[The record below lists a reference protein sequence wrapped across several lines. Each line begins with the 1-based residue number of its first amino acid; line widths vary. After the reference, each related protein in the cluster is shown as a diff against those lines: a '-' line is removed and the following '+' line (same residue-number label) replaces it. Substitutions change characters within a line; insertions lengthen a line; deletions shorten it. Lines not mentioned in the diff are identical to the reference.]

1 VRLSRQHPASRRWVD
16 RRDPSVHS
24 VLLKAKVEDL
34 ETDFRD
40 RLQTTLTGAYRVER
54 EIGGGG
60 MSRVFLAEERALCR
74 RVVVKV
80 LSPELA
86 AGVNFERFKQEILL
100 TAQLQHPH
108 ILPVF
113 TTGET
118 EGLPYYTM
126 PFVEGESL
134 RVHLMRA
141 GAMPIAAAISIL
153 RDVARA
159 LEFAHAKGVV
169 HRDIKPDN
177 ILLAG
182 NTATVSDFGI
192 AKALLASHAV
202 TVSAP
207 RTDLGIVIGTPLYM
221 APEQAAADTGLDH
234 RVDLYALGCVAYE
247 MIAGEPPFAGSVASL
262 IRAHIVDPP
271 PPIVTKRADVPE
283 ALAVL
288 VERCL
293 QKDPAD
299 RPASA
304 RDILDVLD
312 NLASAHTSGP
322 ESMVGT
328 EVPTIA
334 VLPFA
339 VVTGDE
345 QETDHFADGL
355 TDEIITD
362 LSMIKT
368 LRVISRQSAM
378 RLKGSDKNLRAIAR
392 ELGARYVLTG
402 SIRRAGSSLRI
413 TAQLVDARTDVQLW
427 ADKFHGALEDVFE
440 IQERLSRQIVDA
452 LRLRL
457 TPTEDRRLAQ
467 RPIEDLRA
475 YEYYLLARQEIWSFN
490 KQSLDHALQLVR
502 RAENLVGDN
511 ELLSVAE
518 GLIYWQHVNVGIVP
532 VSEYDE
538 YLRKAEDCAA
548 KVFALNPESS
558 KGHGLRGAIRH
569 NRADPNGAARDY
581 KKALVLDPN
590 DPEALLWLGYHYAVS
605 GRSDLAR
612 ALMDRLQQVD
622 PLTSVNLTMYG
633 MVAMFDGNYPEA
645 LTWTQRSVD
654 IDPANPTPRMIHA
667 LMLAAN
673 GRRDEGVAILD
684 AVAGDTSAMAW
695 ARLAPAMACALR
707 GERDELLRIMTPE
720 LRAAAHWDEIFAWWA
735 ADCFAL
741 VHETDAAI
749 DFIERAVEFGFINAP
764 WLSKYEPFLERLRSE
779 PRFGRLMD
787 GVRRAWRAF
796 EP

>member
-1 VRLSRQHPASRRWVD
+1 
-16 RRDPSVHS
+16 
-24 VLLKAKVEDL
+24 L

-54 EIGGGG
+54 ELGGGG

-80 LSPELA
+80 LSPHLA
-86 AGVNFERFKQEILL
+86 AGVNFERFKHEIML

-141 GAMPIAAAISIL
+141 GAMPIAVVVSIL

-159 LEFAHAKGVV
+159 LEYAHAKGVV

-207 RTDLGIVIGTPLYM
+207 MTELGMVIGTPVYM

-234 RVDLYALGCVAYE
+234 RVDLYSLGCVAYE

-262 IRAHIVDPP
+262 IRAHIVDAPP
-271 PPIVTKRADVPE
+271 PVVTKRADVPG
-283 ALAVL
+283 ALAAL

-293 QKDPAD
+293 QKDPDD

-304 RDILDVLD
+304 REVLEVLD
-312 NLASAHTSGP
+312 NLASAHTRGP
-322 ESMVGT
+322 GSTAGA

-339 VVTGDE
+339 VVTGE
-345 QETDHFADGL
+345 QETGHFADGL
-355 TDEIITD
+355 TDEVITD

-378 RLKGSDKNLRAIAR
+378 RLKGSDKDLRTIAR

-427 ADKFHGALEDVFE
+427 ADKFQGVLEDVFE

-457 TPTEDRRLAQ
+457 TPTEDRRLGQ
-467 RPIEDLRA
+467 RPIGDVRA

-490 KQSLDHALQLVR
+490 TQSLDHALQLVR
-502 RAENLVGDN
+502 RAEDIVGDN
-511 ELLSVAE
+511 ELLFVAE
-518 GLIYWQHVNVGIVP
+518 GLIYWQYVNVGIVP
-532 VSEYDE
+532 VSQYDE
-538 YLRKAEDCAA
+538 YLQKADDCAA

-569 NRADPNGAARDY
+569 TRADSDGAADDY
-581 KKALVLDPN
+581 KKALILDPN

-605 GRSDLAR
+605 GRPDLAR

-622 PLTSVNLTMYG
+622 PLTSINLTMYG

-654 IDPANPTPRMIHA
+654 IDPANPTPRMMHA

-673 GRRDEGVAILD
+673 GRREEGVAMLD
-684 AVAGDTSAMAW
+684 SVAGDASAMAW
-695 ARLAPAMACALR
+695 AKLAPAMACALR
-707 GERDELLRIMTPE
+707 GERDDLLRLMTPE
-720 LRAAAHWDEIFAWWA
+720 LRAAAEWDEIFAWWV

-741 VHETDAAI
+741 VNEADAAI
-749 DFIERAVEFGFINAP
+749 DFLERAVQFGFINAP
-764 WLSKYEPFLERLRSE
+764 WLSKYEPFLGSLRSE
-779 PRFGRLMD
+779 PRFRCMMEA
-787 GVRRAWRAF
+787 VRTAWREF

>member
-1 VRLSRQHPASRRWVD
+1 
-16 RRDPSVHS
+16 
-24 VLLKAKVEDL
+24 L
-34 ETDFRD
+34 ETELRD
-40 RLQTTLTGAYRVER
+40 QLQMTLSDAYRVER
-54 EIGGGG
+54 ELGGGG
-60 MSRVFLAEERALCR
+60 MSRVFLAEERALDR

-80 LSPELA
+80 LSPDLA
-86 AGVNFERFKQEILL
+86 AGVNFDRFKREILL

-108 ILPVF
+108 IVPVF
-113 TTGET
+113 TTGEVD
-118 EGLPYYTM
+118 GLPYYTM

-134 RVHLMRA
+134 RVRLMRA
-141 GAMPIAAAISIL
+141 GAMPIAAAVSIL

-159 LEFAHAKGVV
+159 LEFAHGKGAV

-192 AKALLASHAV
+192 AKAVLASRAV

-207 RTDLGIVIGTPLYM
+207 MTDLGIVIGTPQYM
-221 APEQAAADTGLDH
+221 APEQAAADAWLDH

-247 MIAGEPPFAGSVASL
+247 VIAGEPPFAGSAASV
-262 IRAHIVDPP
+262 IRAHIVDAP

-283 ALAVL
+283 ALATL
-288 VERCL
+288 VDRCL
-293 QKDPAD
+293 QKDPND

-304 RDILDVLD
+304 GEILEVLD
-312 NLASAHTSGP
+312 NLASATTRGSG
-322 ESMVGT
+322 SMT
-328 EVPTIA
+328 ETELRTIA

-339 VVTGDE
+339 IVTGD

-355 TDEIITD
+355 TDEVITD

-378 RLKGSDKNLRAIAR
+378 RLKGSDKDLRTIAR

-402 SIRRAGSSLRI
+402 GIRRAGSNLRI
-413 TAQLVDARTDVQLW
+413 TAQLVDARTDAQLW
-427 ADKFHGALEDVFE
+427 ADKFNGALEDVFE

-457 TPTEDRRLAQ
+457 TPTEERRLAQ
-467 RPIEDLRA
+467 HPIGDVRA

-490 KQSLDHALQLVR
+490 TQSLDHALQLVR
-502 RAENLVGDN
+502 RAQDIVGDN
-511 ELLSVAE
+511 ELLFVAE

-532 VSEYDE
+532 VSQYDE
-538 YLRKAEDCAA
+538 YLRKAEACAA

-569 NRADPNGAARDY
+569 NRADPSGAARDY

-590 DPEALLWLGYHYAVS
+590 DPEALLWLGYYYAVS
-605 GRSDLAR
+605 GRPDLAR

-622 PLTSVNLTMYG
+622 PLTSITLTMYG

-654 IDPANPTPRMIHA
+654 IDPANPTPLMMHA

-673 GRRDEGVAILD
+673 GRREE
-684 AVAGDTSAMAW
+684 AVAMLDTVMCETSAMAW
-695 ARLAPAMACALR
+695 AKLAPAMACALR
-707 GERDELLRIMTPE
+707 GERDQLLRIMTPE
-720 LRAAAHWDEIFAWWA
+720 LRAAAKWDEIFAWWV

-741 VHETDAAI
+741 VNEPEAAI
-749 DFIERAVEFGFINAP
+749 DFIERAVEFGFINVP
-764 WLSKYEPFLERLRSE
+764 WLSKYEPFLANLRGE
-779 PRFGRLMD
+779 PRFDRLMER
-787 GVRRAWRAF
+787 VRRAWRAF

>member
-1 VRLSRQHPASRRWVD
+1 V
-16 RRDPSVHS
+16 
-24 VLLKAKVEDL
+24 
-34 ETDFRD
+34 ETDFRE
-40 RLQTTLTGAYRVER
+40 RLQTTLTGAYRIER

-60 MSRVFLAEERALCR
+60 MSRVFVAEERALCR

-80 LSPELA
+80 LSPHLA
-86 AGVNFERFKQEILL
+86 AGVSFERFKHEIVL

-113 TTGET
+113 TAGET

-141 GAMPIAAAISIL
+141 GAMPMAAAVSIL

-192 AKALLASHAV
+192 AKALLASQAV

-207 RTDLGIVIGTPLYM
+207 RTELGIVIGTPAYM
-221 APEQAAADTGLDH
+221 APEQAVADTGVDH
-234 RVDLYALGCVAYE
+234 RADLYALGCLAYE

-262 IRAHIVDPP
+262 IRAHIVHAPP
-271 PPIVTKRADVPE
+271 PLVTKRADVPE
-283 ALAVL
+283 ALAAL

-293 QKDPAD
+293 QKDPDD
-299 RPASA
+299 RPDSA
-304 RDILDVLD
+304 REILDVLD
-312 NLASAHTSGP
+312 NLASADTRGP
-322 ESMVGT
+322 GSMPGG
-328 EVPTIA
+328 ELPTIA

-339 VVTGDE
+339 IVTGE

-355 TDEIITD
+355 TDEVITD

-378 RLKGSDKNLRAIAR
+378 RLKGSDKDLRTIAR

-402 SIRRAGSSLRI
+402 SVRRAGSSLRI
-413 TAQLVDARTDVQLW
+413 TAQLVDARSDVQLW
-427 ADKFHGALEDVFE
+427 AEKFQGALEDVFA

-467 RPIEDLRA
+467 RPIGDVRA
-475 YEYYLLARQEIWSFN
+475 YEYYLLARQEIWRFET
-490 KQSLDHALQLVR
+490 QSLDHALQLVR
-502 RAENLVGDN
+502 RAQAIVGDN

-532 VSEYDE
+532 VSQYDE
-538 YLRKAEDCAA
+538 YLRKADECAG

-558 KGHGLRGAIRH
+558 KGHGLRGTIRH
-569 NRADPNGAARDY
+569 NRGDANGAADDY
-581 KKALVLDPN
+581 RKALILDPN

-605 GRSDLAR
+605 GRPDLAR

-622 PLTSVNLTMYG
+622 PLTSINLTMYG

-645 LTWTQRSVD
+645 LGWTQRSVD
-654 IDPANPTPRMIHA
+654 IDPANPTPRMMHA
-667 LMLAAN
+667 FMLAAN
-673 GRRDEGVAILD
+673 GRREEGIAMLD
-684 AVAGDTSAMAW
+684 AVAGDTSTMAW
-695 ARLAPAMACALR
+695 ARLAPAMSCALR
-707 GERDELLRIMTPE
+707 GERDALLRILTPE
-720 LRAAAHWDEIFAWWA
+720 LRAAAEWDEIFAWWV

-741 VHETDAAI
+741 VNEAEAAI
-749 DFIERAVEFGFINAP
+749 DFLERAVEFGFINAP
-764 WLSKYEPFLERLRSE
+764 WLSKYEPFLESLRRE
-779 PRFGRLMD
+779 PRFRCLMEA
-787 GVRRAWRAF
+787 VRTAWMAF

>member
-1 VRLSRQHPASRRWVD
+1 MD
-16 RRDPSVHS
+16 I
-24 VLLKAKVEDL
+24 
-34 ETDFRD
+34 DFRD

-54 EIGGGG
+54 ELGGGG
-60 MSRVFLAEERALCR
+60 MSRVFLAEERALSR

-80 LSPELA
+80 LSPDLA
-86 AGVNFERFKQEILL
+86 AGVNFERFKHEILL

-108 ILPVF
+108 ILPVL

-141 GAMPIAAAISIL
+141 GAMPIAVAVSIL

-192 AKALLASHAV
+192 AKALLASAHASHAV

-207 RTDLGIVIGTPLYM
+207 RTGLGIVIGTPLYM
-221 APEQAAADTGLDH
+221 APEQAAADTGFDH

-247 MIAGEPPFAGSVASL
+247 MIAGEPPFTGSVASL
-262 IRAHIVDPP
+262 IRAHIALAPP
-271 PPIVTKRADVPE
+271 PMVTKRADVPE
-283 ALAVL
+283 ALVVL
-288 VERCL
+288 IERCL
-293 QKDPAD
+293 HKDPND

-304 RDILDVLD
+304 SEILEVLD
-312 NLASAHTSGP
+312 DLASAHTRGARP
-322 ESMVGT
+322 TVDT

-334 VLPFA
+334 VLPFV
-339 VVTGDE
+339 VVTAGE
-345 QETDHFADGL
+345 ETEHFADGL
-355 TDEIITD
+355 TDEVITD

-378 RLKGSDKNLRAIAR
+378 RLKGSDKDLRTMAR

-467 RPIEDLRA
+467 RPIGDVRA

-490 KQSLDHALQLVR
+490 PQSLAHALQLVR
-502 RAENLVGDN
+502 RAEDIVGDN
-511 ELLSVAE
+511 ELLFVAE
-518 GLIYWQHVNVGIVP
+518 GLIYWQYVNVGIVP
-532 VSEYDE
+532 VSQYDE
-538 YLRKAEDCAA
+538 YLQKADDCAA
-548 KVFALNPESS
+548 KVFALNRESS
-558 KGHGLRGAIRH
+558 KGYGLRGAIRH
-569 NRADPNGAARDY
+569 TRADSNGAADDY
-581 KKALVLDPN
+581 KKALILDPN
-590 DPEALLWLGYHYAVS
+590 DPEALLWLGYHYAAA
-605 GRSDLAR
+605 GRPDLAR

-622 PLTSVNLTMYG
+622 PLTSINLTMYG

-654 IDPANPTPRMIHA
+654 IDPANPTPRMMHA

-673 GRRDEGVAILD
+673 GRREEGVALLD
-684 AVAGDTSAMAW
+684 TVAGDASAMAW

-707 GERDELLRIMTPE
+707 GERDDLLRLMTPE
-720 LRAAAHWDEIFAWWA
+720 LRAAAEWDEIFAWWV

-741 VHETDAAI
+741 VNEADAAI
-749 DFIERAVEFGFINAP
+749 DFLERAVEFGFINAP
-764 WLSKYEPFLERLRSE
+764 WLSKYEPFLVSLRHE
-779 PRFGRLMD
+779 PRFRCMMEA
-787 GVRRAWRAF
+787 VRTAWRTF
-796 EP
+796 

>member
-1 VRLSRQHPASRRWVD
+1 
-16 RRDPSVHS
+16 
-24 VLLKAKVEDL
+24 VLVFARSTSESYDL
-34 ETDFRD
+34 ETDLRD
-40 RLQTTLTGAYRVER
+40 QLQTTLSDAYRLER
-54 EIGGGG
+54 ELGGGG
-60 MSRVFLAEERALCR
+60 MSRVFLAEERALGR

-80 LSPELA
+80 LSPDLA
-86 AGVNFERFKQEILL
+86 AGVNFERFKHEILL
-100 TAQLQHPH
+100 TARLQHPH
-108 ILPVF
+108 IVPVF
-113 TTGET
+113 ATGDT

-134 RVHLMRA
+134 RVRLMRA
-141 GAMPIAAAISIL
+141 GAMPIAAAVSIL

-159 LEFAHAKGVV
+159 LEFAHGKGVV
-169 HRDIKPDN
+169 HRDVKPDN
-177 ILLAG
+177 ILLTG
-182 NTATVSDFGI
+182 NTAAVSDFGI
-192 AKALLASHAV
+192 AKALLASHEA

-207 RTDLGIVIGTPLYM
+207 MTEIGVVIGTPQYM
-221 APEQAAADTGLDH
+221 APEQATADAALDH

-247 MIAGEPPFAGSVASL
+247 LIAGEPPFSGSTASL
-262 IRAHIVDPP
+262 IRAHIVDAP
-271 PPIVTKRADVPE
+271 PPIATKRADVPE
-283 ALAVL
+283 ALAAL

-293 QKDPAD
+293 QKDPDD

-304 RDILDVLD
+304 REILEVLD
-312 NLASAHTSGP
+312 NLAAAQARGSASIG
-322 ESMVGT
+322 ET
-328 EVPTIA
+328 EVTTVV

-339 VVTGDE
+339 NVTAE

-355 TDEIITD
+355 TDEVITD

-378 RLKGSDKNLRAIAR
+378 RLKGTEKDLRTIAR

-402 SIRRAGSSLRI
+402 SIRRAGSALRI
-413 TAQLVDARTDVQLW
+413 TAQLVDARIDAQLW
-427 ADKFHGALEDVFE
+427 ADKFNGTLEDVFE

-457 TPTEDRRLAQ
+457 TPAEDRRLAE
-467 RPIEDLRA
+467 RPIADVRA

-490 KQSLDHALQLVR
+490 TQSLDHALQLVR
-502 RAENLVGDN
+502 RAEDIVGDN
-511 ELLSVAE
+511 ELLFVAE

-532 VSEYDE
+532 VSQYDE
-538 YLRKAEDCAA
+538 YLRKAEACAA

-590 DPEALLWLGYHYAVS
+590 DPEALLWLGYHYAAS

-622 PLTSVNLTMYG
+622 PLTSITLTMYG
-633 MVAMFDGNYPEA
+633 MVSMFDGNYREA
-645 LTWTQRSVD
+645 LTWTQRAVE
-654 IDPANPTPRMIHA
+654 IDPANPTSRMIHA

-673 GRRDEGVAILD
+673 GRREEGVAMLD
-684 AVAGDTSAMAW
+684 AVARDGSAMAW

-707 GERDELLRIMTPE
+707 GQRDELLRIMTPE
-720 LRAAAHWDEIFAWWA
+720 LRAAAAWDEIFAWWV

-741 VHETDAAI
+741 VNESETAI
-749 DFIERAVEFGFINAP
+749 DFLERAVEFGFINAP
-764 WLSKYEPFLERLRSE
+764 WLSKYEPFLANLRGE
-779 PRFGRLMD
+779 PRFGRLMER
-787 GVRRAWRAF
+787 VTRAWVAF
-796 EP
+796 QP

>member
-1 VRLSRQHPASRRWVD
+1 
-16 RRDPSVHS
+16 
-24 VLLKAKVEDL
+24 L
-34 ETDFRD
+34 EIDFRD
-40 RLQTTLTGAYRVER
+40 RLQSTLTSAYRVER
-54 EIGGGG
+54 ELGGGG

-80 LSPELA
+80 LSPHLA
-86 AGVNFERFKQEILL
+86 AGVNFERFKHEIML

-118 EGLPYYTM
+118 DGLPYYTM
-126 PFVEGESL
+126 PFVEGDSL
-134 RVHLMRA
+134 RVRLMRV
-141 GAMPIAAAISIL
+141 GAMPIGVVVSIL

-159 LEFAHAKGVV
+159 LEFAHARGVV

-182 NTATVSDFGI
+182 DTAIVADFGI
-192 AKALLASHAV
+192 AKALLASHSV
-202 TVSAP
+202 TVSAAM
-207 RTDLGIVIGTPLYM
+207 TDLGMVIGTPLYM
-221 APEQAAADTGLDH
+221 APEQAAADTDLDH

-262 IRAHIVDPP
+262 IRAHIAHAPP
-271 PPIVTKRADVPE
+271 AIVTKRADVPE
-283 ALAVL
+283 ALAAL

-293 QKDPAD
+293 QKDPDD

-304 RDILDVLD
+304 RDVIEVLD
-312 NLASAHTSGP
+312 NLASADARGP
-322 ESMVGT
+322 GSMTGA

-339 VVTGDE
+339 IVTGE
-345 QETDHFADGL
+345 QETDYFADGL
-355 TDEIITD
+355 TDEVITD
-362 LSMIKT
+362 LSMIRT

-378 RLKGSDKNLRAIAR
+378 RLKGSDKDLRTIAR
-392 ELGARYVLTG
+392 DLGARYVLTG
-402 SIRRAGSSLRI
+402 SIRRANSSLRI

-452 LRLRL
+452 LCLRL

-467 RPIEDLRA
+467 RLIGDVRA

-490 KQSLDHALQLVR
+490 TQSLDHALQLVR
-502 RAENLVGDN
+502 RAEAIVGDN
-511 ELLSVAE
+511 ELLFVAE
-518 GLIYWQHVNVGIVP
+518 GLIYWQCVNVGIVP
-532 VSEYDE
+532 VSQYDE
-538 YLRKAEDCAA
+538 YLRKADDCAA
-548 KVFALNPESS
+548 KAFALNPESS

-569 NRADPNGAARDY
+569 TRADSNGAADDY
-581 KKALVLDPN
+581 KKALILDPN
-590 DPEALLWLGYHYAVS
+590 DPEPLLWLGYHYAVS
-605 GRSDLAR
+605 GRPDLAR

-622 PLTSVNLTMYG
+622 PLTSINLTMYG

-654 IDPANPTPRMIHA
+654 IDPANPTPRMMHA

-673 GRRDEGVAILD
+673 GRREEGVAMLD
-684 AVAGDTSAMAW
+684 SVARDTSAMAW

-707 GERDELLRIMTPE
+707 GERDDLLRLMTPE
-720 LRAAAHWDEIFAWWA
+720 LRAAAEWDEIFAWWV

-741 VHETDAAI
+741 VNEADAAI
-749 DFIERAVEFGFINAP
+749 DFLEYAVQFGFINAP
-764 WLSKYEPFLERLRSE
+764 WLSKYEPFLESLRNT
-779 PRFGRLMD
+779 PRFRCMMEA
-787 GVRRAWRAF
+787 VHTAWMAF

>member
-1 VRLSRQHPASRRWVD
+1 M
-16 RRDPSVHS
+16 
-24 VLLKAKVEDL
+24 

-54 EIGGGG
+54 ELGGGG
-60 MSRVFLAEERALCR
+60 MSRVFLAEEHALRR

-80 LSPELA
+80 LSPDLA

-100 TAQLQHPH
+100 TARLQHPH

-113 TTGET
+113 TAGET

-126 PFVEGESL
+126 PFVEGASL

-141 GAMPIAAAISIL
+141 GAMPIGVAVSIL

-159 LEFAHAKGVV
+159 LEFAHGKGIV

-192 AKALLASHAV
+192 ARALLASHAATV
-202 TVSAP
+202 TAP

-221 APEQAAADTGLDH
+221 APEQATGDAALDH

-247 MIAGEPPFAGSVASL
+247 MLAGEPPFAGSVASL
-262 IRAHIVDPP
+262 IRAHIVDAPA
-271 PPIVTKRADVPE
+271 PIVTKRADCPE
-283 ALAVL
+283 SLALL
-288 VERCL
+288 VDHCL
-293 QKDPAD
+293 QKDPED

-304 RDILDVLD
+304 REILEVFD
-312 NLASAHTSGP
+312 NLASAHTRGP
-322 ESMVGT
+322 GALT

-334 VLPFA
+334 VLPFV
-339 VVTGDE
+339 VVTAGE
-345 QETDHFADGL
+345 ETDHFADGL
-355 TDEIITD
+355 TDEVITD

-378 RLKGSDKNLRAIAR
+378 RLKGSDRDLRAIAR

-413 TAQLVDARTDVQLW
+413 TAQLVDARTGAQLW

-467 RPIEDLRA
+467 RPIADLRA
-475 YEYYLLARQEIWSFN
+475 YEYYLLARQQIWSFN
-490 KQSLDHALQLVR
+490 TQSLDHALQLVR
-502 RAENLVGDN
+502 RAADIVGDN
-511 ELLSVAE
+511 ELLFVAE

-532 VSEYDE
+532 VSQYDE
-538 YLRKAEDCAA
+538 YLRKAEGCAA

-569 NRADPNGAARDY
+569 NRADPGGAARDY
-581 KKALVLDPN
+581 KKALALDPN
-590 DPEALLWLGYHYAVS
+590 DPEALLWLGYYYAVS
-605 GRSDLAR
+605 GRPDLAR

-622 PLTSVNLTMYG
+622 PLTSINLTMYG
-633 MVAMFDGNYPEA
+633 MVAMFEGNYPEA

-654 IDPANPTPRMIHA
+654 IDPANPTPRMVHA

-673 GRRDEGVAILD
+673 GRREEAVAMLD

-707 GERDELLRIMTPE
+707 GERDELLRLMTPE
-720 LRAAAHWDEIFAWWA
+720 LRAAAEWDEIFAWWA

-741 VHETDAAI
+741 VNEVDRAI

-764 WLSKYEPFLERLRSE
+764 WLSTYEPFLASVRNE
-779 PRFGRLMD
+779 PRFARLME
-787 GVRRAWRAF
+787 GVQRAWRAF

>member
-1 VRLSRQHPASRRWVD
+1 LATDLRDQLQIGLSD
-16 RRDPSVHS
+16 
-24 VLLKAKVEDL
+24 
-34 ETDFRD
+34 
-40 RLQTTLTGAYRVER
+40 AYLVER
-54 EIGGGG
+54 ELGGGG
-60 MSRVFLAEERALCR
+60 MSRVFLAEERALGR

-80 LSPELA
+80 LSPDLA
-86 AGVNFERFKQEILL
+86 AGVNFERFKREILL

-108 ILPVF
+108 IVPVF
-113 TTGET
+113 TTGELD
-118 EGLPYYTM
+118 GLPYYTM

-134 RVHLMRA
+134 RVRLMRA
-141 GAMPIAAAISIL
+141 GAMPIAAAVSIL

-159 LEFAHAKGVV
+159 LEFAHTKGAV

-192 AKALLASHAV
+192 AKAVLASRAV

-207 RTDLGIVIGTPLYM
+207 MTDLGVVIGTPQYM
-221 APEQAAADTGLDH
+221 APEQAAADAWLDH
-234 RVDLYALGCVAYE
+234 RVDLYSLGCVAYE
-247 MIAGEPPFAGSVASL
+247 LIAGEPPFAGSAASL
-262 IRAHIVDPP
+262 IRAHIVDAP

-283 ALAVL
+283 ALAAL

-293 QKDPAD
+293 QKDPND
-299 RPASA
+299 RPAGA
-304 RDILDVLD
+304 HEILEVLD
-312 NLASAHTSGP
+312 NLASAPTPSG
-322 ESMVGT
+322 SMADT
-328 EVPTIA
+328 ELRTIA

-339 VVTGDE
+339 IVTGE

-355 TDEIITD
+355 TDEVITD

-378 RLKGSDKNLRAIAR
+378 RLKGSDKDLRTIAR
-392 ELGARYVLTG
+392 ELGARYVVTG

-413 TAQLVDARTDVQLW
+413 TAQLVDARTDAQLW
-427 ADKFHGALEDVFE
+427 ADKFNGTLEDVFE

-457 TPTEDRRLAQ
+457 TPAEDQRLGQ
-467 RPIEDLRA
+467 HPIGDVRA

-490 KQSLDHALQLVR
+490 TQSLDHALQLVR
-502 RAENLVGDN
+502 RAQDIVGDN
-511 ELLSVAE
+511 ELLFVAE

-532 VSEYDE
+532 VSRYDE
-538 YLRKAEDCAA
+538 YLHKAEACAA
-548 KVFALNPESS
+548 KVFALNPDSS

-569 NRADPNGAARDY
+569 NRADLNGAARDY

-605 GRSDLAR
+605 GRPDLAR

-622 PLTSVNLTMYG
+622 PLTSITLTMYG
-633 MVAMFDGNYPEA
+633 MVAMFDGNYAEA
-645 LTWTQRSVD
+645 LGWTQRSVD
-654 IDPANPTPRMIHA
+654 IDPANPTPRMMHA

-673 GRRDEGVAILD
+673 GRRAEGVAMLD
-684 AVAGDTSAMAW
+684 TVASDTSAMAW

-707 GERDELLRIMTPE
+707 GERDELLRLMTPE
-720 LRAAAHWDEIFAWWA
+720 LRAAAEWDEIFAWWV

-741 VHETDAAI
+741 VNEREAAI
-749 DFIERAVEFGFINAP
+749 DFIERAVEFGFINEP
-764 WLSKYEPFLERLRSE
+764 WLSKHEPFLASLRGE
-779 PRFGRLMD
+779 PRFSRLMER
-787 GVRRAWRAF
+787 VRKAWRAF